1 MGIFI
6 TSSKLPPTRQSSG
19 CIELQTGQC
28 LLWHQSPLLSFTLVF
43 RTCKSQRLCWN
54 CLLPK
59 WFTDSSV
66 QVDPG
71 CLHYLKD
78 NLWFMKNSHLSFVPA
93 QQKCRIIP
101 RQPTFFENCL
111 VPLFLLRSFFIP
123 SSFLLHS
130 FIRSSPPSLL
140 NFHGRSQISFHHFFP
155 FQKVWGILSM
165 KPHPYPRDER
175 DRCPSLL
182 LYT

>member
-28 LLWHQSPLLSFTLVF
+28 LLWHQLPLLSFTLVF
-43 RTCKSQRLCWN
+43 RTCKSQRLYWN

-66 QVDPG
+66 QIDPG

-111 VPLFLLRSFFIP
+111 VPLFLH
-123 SSFLLHS
+123 SFL
-130 FIRSSPPSLL
+130 PSLPPKFQWQESDL
-140 NFHGRSQISFHHFFP
+140 ISPFFP
-155 FQKVWGILSM
+155 LPESM
-165 KPHPYPRDER
+165 RHPFHETSPL
-175 DRCPSLL
+175 PSWWKR
-182 LYT
+182 